1 MQLITVLFLC
11 TFLIQNKKM
20 KKISLL
26 KALGLGHSFPM
37 LKNVR
42 YYLIDTTHIYLMTSV
57 LAF

>member
-1 MQLITVLFLC
+1 
-11 TFLIQNKKM
+11 M

-42 YYLIDTTHIYLMTSV
+42 YYLIDTTHIYLMTSM